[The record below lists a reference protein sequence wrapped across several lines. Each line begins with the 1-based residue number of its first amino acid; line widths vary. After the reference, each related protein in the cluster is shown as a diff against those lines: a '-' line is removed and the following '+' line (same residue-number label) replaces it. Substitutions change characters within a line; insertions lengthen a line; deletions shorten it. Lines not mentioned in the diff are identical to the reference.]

1 MARIALVTGGT
12 RGLGAAIAKDLRAA
26 GNTVVIC
33 DIVEEQIVKFT
44 AETGIPGFKIDV
56 SDFSSVEAG
65 VKEIET
71 AVGPVDILVNN
82 AGITRDGFLHK
93 MDPIKQ
99 WQAVINVNL
108 GSVFNTCRHVVPGMR
123 ERGWGRIINISS
135 MNGQRGQFGQVN
147 YSSAKAGMLGLTR
160 ALAQE
165 VANKGITVN
174 AVCPGFILTEM
185 TGAMPKDVLEAEVRK
200 IPIGRI
206 GQPDDI
212 GYMVVFLASDQAS
225 FITGATMS
233 VNGGQYMA
241 A

>member
-1 MARIALVTGGT
+1 MARVALVTGGT
-12 RGLGAAIAKDLRAA
+12 RGLGAAIARDLKAV
-26 GNTVVIC
+26 GNTVVVC
-33 DIVEEQIVKFT
+33 DVVEEQIAKFK
-44 AETGIPGFKIDV
+44 ADTGIAGFKIDV
-56 SDFSSVEAG
+56 GDFASVEAG
-65 VKEIET
+65 VKEIEST
-71 AVGPVDILVNN
+71 VGPIDVVVNN

-93 MDPIKQ
+93 MDPVKQ

-108 GSVFNTCRHVVPGMR
+108 GSVFNTCRCIVPGMR

-147 YSSAKAGMLGLTR
+147 YSSAKAGMLGFTR

-165 VANKGITVN
+165 VAGKGVTVN

-185 TGAMPKDVLEAEVRK
+185 TGAMPKEVLEAEVKK
-200 IPIGRI
+200 IPLGRI
-206 GQPDDI
+206 GLPDDI
-212 GYMVVFLASDQAS
+212 GYMVAFLASDQAS

-241 A
+241 S

>member
-1 MARIALVTGGT
+1 MARVALVTGGT
-12 RGLGAAIAKDLRAA
+12 RGLGAAIARSLQAA
-26 GNTVVIC
+26 GHTVVVC
-33 DIVEEQIVKFT
+33 DVVEEQITKFKE
-44 AETGIPGFKIDV
+44 ETGLAGFNIDV
-56 SDFSSVEAG
+56 STFSSVEAG
-65 VKEIET
+65 VKTIESQ
-71 AVGPVDILVNN
+71 VGPIAILVNN

-93 MDPIKQ
+93 MDPVQQ

-108 GSVFNTCRHVVPGMR
+108 GSVFNTCRCLVPGMR

-135 MNGQRGQFGQVN
+135 MNGQRGQFGQTN
-147 YSSAKAGMLGLTR
+147 YSAAKAGMLGLTR

-165 VANKGITVN
+165 VANKGVTVN

-185 TGAMPKDVLEAEVRK
+185 TGTMPADLLEAEVKK

-206 GQPDDI
+206 GHPEDI
-212 GYMVVFLASDQAS
+212 GSMVAFLASDEAS

>member
-1 MARIALVTGGT
+1 MARVALVTGGT
-12 RGLGAAIAKDLRAA
+12 RGLGAAIAKDLKAA
-26 GNTVVIC
+26 GHNVVVC
-33 DIVEEQIVKFT
+33 DVVEDQITKFK
-44 AETGIPGFKIDV
+44 ADTGIEGFKIDV
-56 SDFSSVEAG
+56 GDFTSVEAG
-65 VKEIET
+65 VKEIESK
-71 AVGPVDILVNN
+71 VGPIDILVNN

-93 MDPIKQ
+93 MDPVKQ

-108 GSVFNTCRHVVPGMR
+108 GSAFNTCRYTIPGMR

-147 YSSAKAGMLGLTR
+147 YSAAKAGMLGFTR

-185 TGAMPKDVLEAEVRK
+185 TGAMPKEVLDAEVKK
-200 IPIGRI
+200 IPLGRI

-212 GYMVVFLASDQAS
+212 GYMVAFLASDQAS